1 MEISATAQN
10 GKAYIR
16 ITGEIAG
23 WKDSA
28 DDFRYELNQLKKDG
42 IKDVVLYINS
52 PGGNCFEA
60 NEIVNEI
67 NSFGGSVTG
76 EGGALVA
83 SAATYIA
90 INCSEFT
97 MPENGMFMI
106 HQTRGGCHGTL
117 SEIESYLE
125 LLKGMNKTYFD
136 AYCNK
141 MSMNKKEF
149 EDKWKGGG
157 DYR

>member
-1 MEISATAQN
+1 MEITATAQN

-16 ITGEIAG
+16 IIGEIAG

-28 DDFRYELNQLKKDG
+28 EDFRYELNQLKKDG
-42 IKDVVLYINS
+42 IKDIVLYINS

-67 NSFGGSVTG
+67 NSFGGSVIG

-90 INCSEFT
+90 INCTEFT
-97 MPENGMFMI
+97 MPENGMFM
-106 HQTRGGCHGTL
+106 
-117 SEIESYLE
+117 EI
-125 LLKGMNKTYFD
+125 GR
-136 AYCNK
+136 AHV
-141 MSMNKKEF
+141 
-149 EDKWKGGG
+149 
-157 DYR
+157 